1 MLKNIILTLI
11 IAVLLSSCSNN
22 HNASTEVTTEP
33 GKSTEI
39 QTEETTQPIE
49 TEPVKIIKEGLPSP
63 ISGIYYPKELTEL
76 RPVAVVYDNHPSSR
90 WQAGITKA
98 EIVYECEVEGP
109 FTRYLA
115 IFLTESPEHIGP
127 VRSARPYFLTFALEF
142 DAVFVHVGGSNEAL
156 INIRD
161 YQMANISGMTSG
173 EFWRYYKTGKEAPNN
188 MYTAMKNL
196 RDAQGY
202 MNYRQEGNYDAWR
215 FSGDQYPLSKLYDS
229 QPVTT
234 FTITYN
240 KDYHVQY
247 VFNKDTGAF
256 NRFVNDKLQIDEYYE
271 NEIIATNIIIQK
283 LKKVVLDNEG
293 RLALYN
299 VAEGEGYYISN
310 GEMIE
315 ISWEKTGIRN
325 RTLYRDKNGNELLFN
340 PGQTWIQV
348 ISQNTILDIEE
359 NLNE

>member
-1 MLKNIILTLI
+1 MLKRMILTLVI
-11 IAVLLSSCSNN
+11 VILLSSCNN
-22 HNASTEVTTEP
+22 NQNAP
-33 GKSTEI
+33 
-39 QTEETTQPIE
+39 TEETTETEQTTEETTEQPTE
-49 TEPVKIIKEGLPSP
+49 TEPEIIVKEGVPSP
-63 ISGIYYPKELTEL
+63 ISGLYYPQELTEL
-76 RPVAVVYDNHPSSR
+76 RPMAIVLDNHPSSR

-156 INIRD
+156 LNIRD

-173 EFWRYYKTGKEAPNN
+173 EFWRYYDTGKTAPNN

-196 RDAQGY
+196 RDAQSY
-202 MNYRQEGNYDAWR
+202 MNYRQEANYEVWN
-215 FSGDQYPLSKLYDS
+215 FSEDPYPLADIYDS
-229 QPVTT
+229 QSVSS
-234 FTITYN
+234 FSITYN
-240 KDYHVQY
+240 KDYHVRY
-247 VFNKDTGAF
+247 DLKEDTGKY
-256 NRFVNDKLQIDEYYE
+256 NRYVNDKLQIDEYFE
-271 NEIIATNIIIQK
+271 DEIVATNIIVQK
-283 LKKVVLDNEG
+283 LRKAVLDNEG

-299 VAEGEGYYISN
+299 ISDGEGYYISN

-315 ISWEKTGIRN
+315 ISWEKTSIRG
-325 RTLYRDKNGNELLFN
+325 RTIYKDKDGNEILLN

-348 ISQNTILDIEE
+348 ISQNTVLEFEESLDG
-359 NLNE
+359 

>member
-1 MLKNIILTLI
+1 MLKKIILALI
-11 IAVLLSSCSNN
+11 IVILLSSCGNN
-22 HNASTEVTTEP
+22 QNASTVETTESEL
-33 GKSTEI
+33 STEI
-39 QTEETTQPIE
+39 PTEETTQPMV
-49 TEPVKIIKEGLPSP
+49 TEPEKIIKEGLPSP
-63 ISGIYYPKELTEL
+63 ISGVYYPQELTEL

-115 IFLTESPEHIGP
+115 VFLTESPEHIGP

-142 DAVFVHVGGSNEAL
+142 DAVFVHVGGSSEAL

-202 MNYRQEGNYDAWR
+202 MNYRQEGNYDAWH
-215 FSGDQYPLSKLYDS
+215 FSEDPYPLSELYET
-229 QPVTT
+229 QPATS
-234 FTITYN
+234 FAITYN
-240 KDYHVQY
+240 KDYQVRY
-247 VFNKDTGAF
+247 VLNEDIGAF
-256 NRFVNDKLQIDEYYE
+256 NRYVNNKLHIDEYYDD
-271 NEIIATNIIIQK
+271 EIAATNIIVQK

-315 ISWEKTGIRN
+315 INWEKTGIRD
-325 RTLYRDKNGNELLFN
+325 RTIYRDKDGNEILLN

-348 ISQNTILDIEE
+348 ISQNTILDFEE